1 MKRYNSV
8 PQIRCLHFLPNLKHR
23 DFISI
28 ASNPTEMQV
37 NYELSRAKE
46 EVGVRQGWGEGS
58 HLVPDMIGLFPV
70 MWKNGAG
77 IKHKG
82 KVVKEWKRKC
92 AK

>member
-46 EVGVRQGWGEGS
+46 EVGVRQG
-58 HLVPDMIGLFPV
+58 
-70 MWKNGAG
+70 
-77 IKHKG
+77 
-82 KVVKEWKRKC
+82 
-92 AK
+92 